1 MQTSHCDSSSD
12 PPKIHSVIIK
22 GTTLEMRYMSML
34 FMQLAGRKDDPLNM
48 VHMELLIRSPLLPG
62 SESVLGKATLHIHD
76 IIHVSLLPSLLVHI
90 IM

>member
-1 MQTSHCDSSSD
+1 
-12 PPKIHSVIIK
+12 
-22 GTTLEMRYMSML
+22 ML

-76 IIHVSLLPSLLVHI
+76 IIHVSFAAQPLSAHNKVNKSGILIHE
-90 IM
+90 